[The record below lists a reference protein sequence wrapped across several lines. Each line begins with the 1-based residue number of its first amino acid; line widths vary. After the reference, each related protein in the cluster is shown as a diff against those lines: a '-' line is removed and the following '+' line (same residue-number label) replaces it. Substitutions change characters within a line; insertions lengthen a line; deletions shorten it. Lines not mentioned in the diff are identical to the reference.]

1 MTMPEISPLTA
12 ISPLDGRYAAQ
23 TAPLRAFFSEY
34 GLIKRRVE
42 VEVLWLQAL
51 AEEPGI
57 AEVPPLSADA
67 LAILHNIA
75 QQFTER
81 DAGRVKEIERVTN
94 HDVKAVEYFLKEK
107 LAHTP
112 LEPVTELIHFACTSE
127 DINNL
132 AQGLVL
138 RDALEQVI
146 LPLMRQVIDAVDALV
161 VSYRDLPMLSR
172 THGQAATPT
181 TLGKEMANVVDR
193 LEKQYQRSRQVP
205 IYGKINGA
213 VGNFNAHVVAYPL
226 VDWPALS
233 QRFVE
238 RLGLTYQPL
247 TTQIEPHDGVAELFD
262 AIAGF
267 NTVLL
272 DFDRDVWTYISM
284 GYFKQQTVA
293 DEVGSS
299 TMPHK
304 VNPIDFENSEGNLGL
319 ANAVLQHL
327 SSKLPISRLQR
338 DLSDS
343 TALRNM
349 GVGLGYALLAYRS
362 TLKGV
367 GKLEANPQRMA
378 HDLDHAWEILAEPIQ
393 MVMRRYG
400 VDKPYER
407 LKQVTRGQQVTQA
420 MLAELI
426 QTLAIPDEAR
436 QRLLALTPAKYIG
449 LACRLVDEKRL
460 QRT

>member
-1 MTMPEISPLTA
+1 MPEISPLTA
-12 ISPLDGRYAAQ
+12 ISPLDGRYATQ

-42 VEVLWLQAL
+42 VEVLWLQAM

-181 TLGKEMANVVDR
+181 TLGKEMANVADR
-193 LEKQYQRSRQVP
+193 LEKQYQRSKKVP

-213 VGNFNAHVVAYPL
+213 VGNFNAQVVAYPL

-247 TTQIEPHDGVAELFD
+247 TTQIEPHDGMAELFD

-449 LACRLVDEKRL
+449 LASRLVDEKLLKRP
-460 QRT
+460 